1 MRGMIVKLY
10 PNRVQLQKIQ
20 HNVDSARFVYNH
32 ILGIRKEAYMAN
44 KKVPSWPQL
53 SAYLTCLKTT
63 EGYEWLQDAYSQSL
77 QMSLRNLK
85 TSYTNFFR
93 NVKHGRIKPGFPSFK
108 SRKIAKNSYQYPQ
121 SVVVNPAHS
130 KIRLPG
136 VGWVKM
142 RGFRDEFSEAAI
154 KTVTI
159 TIHKDGRV
167 TASLLMDYTPIL
179 PQCTD
184 ASYVGID
191 VGIRKFA
198 TDSNNTQHEPLDLS
212 STIASIKKLQR
223 SIDRQ
228 TQAAMTAQEVT
239 SYKHI
244 APSNNMVRTRTAIA
258 KLYQKLINKRDNY
271 IHHVANTY
279 LGYRIVYVE
288 DLQITDLL
296 ASFIGTIDSPNL
308 MSRRDKRLHNLIA
321 SQSWG
326 KFYSILEYK
335 LAARGSKLVKVPPA
349 YTSQMC
355 SSCGTIDKKSRD
367 GESYHCRHC
376 GYTADADHNAAMNI
390 AHIGRTTVFR
400 LDEAA

>member
-1 MRGMIVKLY
+1 
-10 PNRVQLQKIQ
+10 
-20 HNVDSARFVYNH
+20 
-32 ILGIRKEAYMAN
+32 
-44 KKVPSWPQL
+44 
-53 SAYLTCLKTT
+53 
-63 EGYEWLQDAYSQSL
+63 
-77 QMSLRNLK
+77 
-85 TSYTNFFR
+85 
-93 NVKHGRIKPGFPSFK
+93 
-108 SRKIAKNSYQYPQ
+108 
-121 SVVVNPAHS
+121 
-130 KIRLPG
+130 
-136 VGWVKM
+136 M